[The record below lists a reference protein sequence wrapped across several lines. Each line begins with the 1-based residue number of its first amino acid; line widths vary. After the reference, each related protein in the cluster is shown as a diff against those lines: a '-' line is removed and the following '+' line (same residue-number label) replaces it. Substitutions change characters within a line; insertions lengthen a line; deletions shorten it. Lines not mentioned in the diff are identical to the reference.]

1 MSETQN
7 KITNALIDDTNIS
20 TNVQIVANT
29 YQRISFDKLTKLLSL
44 LNAQVNQKL
53 FRYYKKKKF
62 KDKRIAFYCY
72 HERVE
77 NNVHSNIILK
87 VPPNYDVLN
96 VLILMRK
103 FFKKMNPKFELYY
116 DLNVRN
122 EFKCTDYATKE
133 YNPERE
139 DKYITI

>member
-1 MSETQN
+1 MSKTQ
-7 KITNALIDDTNIS
+7 ITNALIEDINIKTNI
-20 TNVQIVANT
+20 QIVANT
-29 YQRISFDKLTKLLSL
+29 YQNISFEKLTRILSL

-53 FRYYKKKKF
+53 FRYYQKF
-62 KDKRIAFYCY
+62 PDRRVAFFCNN
-72 HERVE
+72 ERVE
-77 NNVHSNIILK
+77 NNTHSHIILK
-87 VPPNYDVLN
+87 VPPDYDVLN
-96 VLILMRK
+96 VLMLMRK
-103 FFKKMNPKFELYY
+103 FFKKMNPKFALYY

>member
-1 MSETQN
+1 MHKTE
-7 KITNALIDDTNIS
+7 ITNALIEDTSIKSNI
-20 TNVQIVANT
+20 QIVAST
-29 YQRISFDKLTKLLSL
+29 YQNISFDKLTRMLSL

-53 FRYYKKKKF
+53 FRYYQKYA
-62 KDKRIAFYCY
+62 DKRIAFYCY

-103 FFKKMNPKFELYY
+103 FFKKMNPKFALYY